1 MVLGGGVRMV
11 IERPARRTHRSQPP
25 IRWRAPNLLL
35 LLPLVTLFAPLYNR
49 IEPRLLGLPFFYW
62 ILLVIL
68 LLTIALT
75 ALFFALTRDGDRRTR
90 R

>member
-1 MVLGGGVRMV
+1 MALGGGARMV
-11 IERPARRTHRSQPP
+11 MERPVPRTRRSEPP

-35 LLPLVTLFAPLYNR
+35 LLPLATLFAQPYNR

-62 ILLVIL
+62 ALLMVL

-75 ALFFALTRDGDRRTR
+75 ALFFVLTRDSDRRQKS
-90 R
+90 

>member
-1 MVLGGGVRMV
+1 MVM
-11 IERPARRTHRSQPP
+11 ERPSRRGAQRSEPP

-62 ILLVIL
+62 FLLVVL

-75 ALFFALTRDGDRRTR
+75 LLFFALTRDRDRRTWP
-90 R
+90 

>member
-1 MVLGGGVRMV
+1 MV
-11 IERPARRTHRSQPP
+11 IEHPVRRTQRSEPP

-35 LLPLVTLFAPLYNR
+35 LLPVVTLFAPLYNR

-62 ILLVIL
+62 FLPVVG

-75 ALFFALTRDGDRRTR
+75 ALFYALTRHDDARTR